1 MNKKFFGALLMGALS
16 VASVSTITSCKDY
29 DDDISGLQQQIDK
42 LSEAVKKI
50 EDQIANGAILTSVT
64 PIENGIKITLNQ
76 NGTSKE
82 YPITNGTNGTN
93 GKDGKDGKSWEIK
106 DGNWW
111 YNDGDGLKDSGLS
124 AVGKKGEDGKDG
136 KDGAYYVP
144 NGEGFFDKYQDGKK
158 VETTNISY
166 YAEGTIT
173 AVQKDGVLTLTG
185 VKGAAGNKVVIN
197 LNSELKSLV
206 FSPLHYVDGV
216 EALNLPTYI
225 YRRLSINDKINAD
238 DDFSNDSCEYNVE
251 EPSVHYAPEICASYF
266 LNPSNAGVT
275 EDAKDYKFLMTT
287 GTYTSTRAA
296 LSSVFTVKNVK
307 NNDGKINVHA
317 KYTGEE
323 LKQLKNGT
331 GKNREMTLVA
341 LQYNKN
347 NVVVTSDFA
356 TVNTDDYSGVMI
368 LNTKSEYLDDRAALW
383 GSAKMA
389 ITSNYGTQV
398 DQTPLTTVKYDNDK
412 GIDLRKCIR
421 TVWFGEDGAAV
432 AVEKKDASEEL
443 VKKDGFKYTFQ
454 LVGYHEGANK
464 TSQSAHAAIAAD
476 GYTLR
481 PQVVGEDGKQLPYGA
496 AQNRSII
503 EREPLVR
510 VVLNDT
516 VNNNVVA
523 VGYLKLQITES
534 ETDPTFITKE
544 FTDNTA
550 YTLDCSTGNAL
561 SKEVTWY
568 EIENKI
574 LADKDINMS
583 KADFEATYVLDG
595 ANKNDLDQFDK
606 NTLKATP
613 LAAGKKFGTVAVT
626 TADVEG
632 TMTEV
637 LKWTMSSQKAY
648 SLFKEGKKEITT
660 YVRFTLKPNKTATHK
675 YIYVKFTWA
684 PSAINLTPETSFSND
699 NKIKQAWYAQNSIEA
714 GTGYYEIH
722 GNVEQMGTNTSNDE
736 FVFDMKNT
744 LVNNKLVLAKMGKP
758 YDVLNNV
765 VAENVRFS
773 FVDGH
778 GHFASADGMTL
789 YGDNTKSWEIA
800 RMTTGGV
807 VTLQDDPKTLKLL
820 NAFGPAEL
828 ANVLTARVAV
838 TSATCWGAPI
848 VVKNNEFD
856 VKFIRPITVDG
867 ASAEFTDA
875 VKTQSKLNLTFKNW
889 NGYDFTDPNRA
900 FNNTNYFKYY
910 KVTKIALDTDNAK
923 TDINGKV
930 ENLKDVT
937 KNIRLEY
944 KAPSDTCIMAGKF
957 GTLVYN
963 NNGTTVGNFTITIP
977 ATVTYEWGTLN
988 TEVKATVKKSQVATA
1003 AKK

>member
-1 MNKKFFGALLMGALS
+1 MNKKFFGALLMGALA

-29 DDDISGLQQQIDK
+29 DDDISGLQAQIDK

-50 EDQIANGAILTSVT
+50 EEQIANGAILTSVT
-64 PIENGIKITLNQ
+64 PVENGIKITLNQ
-76 NGTSKE
+76 NGVEESYT
-82 YPITNGTNGTN
+82 ITN
-93 GKDGKDGKSWEIK
+93 GKDGAAGAPGAPGKDGKSWEIK
-106 DGNWW
+106 NGTWW
-111 YNDGDGLKDSGLS
+111 YDEGDGLKDSGLS
-124 AVGKKGEDGKDG
+124 AVGKDGEDGKDG

-206 FSPLHYVDGV
+206 FSPSLYVDGV
-216 EALNLPTYI
+216 EAIALPMYK
-225 YRRLSINDKINAD
+225 YLPMSVEKVDANG
-238 DDFSNDSCEYNVE
+238 DFSKDQPSYIERE
-251 EPSVHYAPEICASYF
+251 EGYFYFAPEMCASYF
-266 LNPSNAGVT
+266 LNPSNADVT
-275 EDAKDYKFLMTT
+275 EDAKDYKFLQTE
-287 GTYTSTRAA
+287 GKYISTRASRSNIFA
-296 LSSVFTVKNVK
+296 VKSVEKK
-307 NNDGKINVHA
+307 DGKVEVHA
-317 KYTGEE
+317 KYSGAALKE
-323 LKQLKNGT
+323 LMAGYD
-331 GKNREMTLVA
+331 EMALIA

-347 NVVVTSDFA
+347 EVAVTSDFA
-356 TVNTDDYSGVMI
+356 TVHTSNRSDVMI
-368 LNTKSEYLDDRAALW
+368 LNAKSEYTDDKGSLW
-383 GSAKMA
+383 FSADKA
-389 ITSNYGTQV
+389 IDSKYGAQDNV
-398 DQTPLTTVKYDNDK
+398 TPLVAVKYDNNK
-412 GIDLRKCIR
+412 GIDLRECIR
-421 TVWFGEDGAAV
+421 TAWNEDGKYITLEKTNATEK
-432 AVEKKDASEEL
+432 AVE
-443 VKKDGFKYTFQ
+443 KDGFKYTFE

-476 GYTLR
+476 GHTLR

-503 EREPLVR
+503 DREPLVR

-516 VNNNVVA
+516 VNNRIAA

-595 ANKNDLDQFDK
+595 ADKNDLDQFDK

-660 YVRFTLKPNKTATHK
+660 YVRFTLKEGKTAAHK
-675 YIYVKFTWA
+675 YIYVKFTWT

-722 GNVEQMGTNTSNDE
+722 GNVEQMGTPTSNDE

-744 LVNNKLVLAKMGKP
+744 LVNNKLVLAKMNKP
-758 YDVLNNV
+758 YDVLNDV
-765 VAENVRFS
+765 VAMNAHFS

-778 GHFASADGMTL
+778 NHFADATGMIL

-800 RMTTGGV
+800 RMTSDGV
-807 VTLQDDPKTLKLL
+807 VTLQKNAKTLELL

-889 NGYDFTDPNRA
+889 NGYDFTDANRA
-900 FNNTNYFKYY
+900 FNDVDYFQYY

-937 KNIRLEY
+937 KNIRLKY
-944 KAPSDTCIMAGKF
+944 NAPSGAYIAAGEY
-957 GTLVYN
+957 GTLEYN
-963 NNGTTVGNFTITIP
+963 NNGTTVGDFTITIP
-977 ATVTYEWGTLN
+977 ATVTYEWGTLK
-988 TEVKATVKKSQVATA
+988 TEVKVTVKKSQVATA